1 MRFENLT
8 ALRAQKG
15 TSSSFAIVRYGV
27 VMNDKMGGLFF
38 WDDLSTGTD
47 DGKKV
52 IGSWPVGRWVKSEP
66 LTQARGVFTVLT
78 LAIGTQSFTIP
89 HGLSATP
96 VNVQYSFQYN
106 TPLSLGTSWTA
117 DSTNIYIK
125 INGISV
131 LTNLNICWIAY
142 ID

>member
-8 ALRAQKG
+8 ALRTQRG
-15 TSSSFAIVRYGV
+15 TMSSFAIVRYGFTA
-27 VMNDKMGGLFF
+27 NDKMGGLFF
-38 WDDLSTGTD
+38 WDDAATGAD

-52 IGSWPVGRWVKSEP
+52 IGAWTTGRWIKSEP
-66 LTQARGVFTVLT
+66 LTQARGVYSVLT

-117 DSTNIYIK
+117 DSTSIYIK
-125 INGISV
+125 IQGVSV
-131 LTNLNICWIAY
+131 LSNLNICWIAY